1 MKNQYIDEKKLQK
14 NGVDNQYSCKKLCEK
29 DEKSLVEQKKF
40 VPLHPQMR
48 QGTRTLRGIARV
60 I

>member
-1 MKNQYIDEKKLQK
+1 MKKSYKKMVLIISAVIK
-14 NGVDNQYSCKKLCEK
+14 NFAKKMK
-29 DEKSLVEQKKF
+29 KSLVEQKKF

-48 QGTRTLRGIARV
+48 QGTHTLRGIARV

>member
-14 NGVDNQYSCKKLCEK
+14 MLLIISAVIKNFAKKMK
-29 DEKSLVEQKKF
+29 KSLVEQKKF
-40 VPLHPQMR
+40 VPLHSQMR
-48 QGTRTLRGIARV
+48 QGTHTLRGIARD